1 MDEYEDLFRK
11 LPNWLRW
18 IIFIPVSVI
27 CYTLFFFLVRISYG
41 YIGYDLD
48 SPIGIALQQFSSI
61 AGFLFGCFFC
71 VPKYNYIITGVFS
84 VIWGFIS
91 LFALYS
97 QYISGNLISYT
108 SLTDLILAAI
118 SIVAAVYLFIE
129 HGKNFLL
136 MNSELF
142 IDADNHINNPPL
154 MP

>member
-1 MDEYEDLFRK
+1 MNENDNIFLK

-41 YIGYDLD
+41 YIGYNLD

-61 AGFLFGCFFC
+61 AGFLFGCFLC
-71 VPKYNYIITGVFS
+71 VPKYEYIITGVFS
-84 VIWGFIS
+84 AMWGFLA

-97 QYISGNLISYT
+97 QYVFGNLISYT
-108 SLTDLILAAI
+108 SLTDLILAVI

-129 HGKNFLL
+129 HGKKFLL

-142 IDADNHINNPPL
+142 IDADNHLNNSPPTV
-154 MP
+154 